1 MWTQKLNLVNYLWD
15 WLINN
20 IPVIINF
27 INSSSATLLG
37 LSYSSMPSM
46 KNVIQKHNSK
56 VMEGPEPTNNK
67 TCSSWQKLDCPFN
80 ENCLSE
86 CLVYNTVVNTS
97 ITKPYYRTCDKSF
110 KDSCN
115 KHTSSF
121 RSKSPQKSTEVSN
134 CIWGLKENS
143 ENYIAIQIFA

>member
-1 MWTQKLNLVNYLWD
+1 MVNYLWD

-20 IPVIINF
+20 ILVIINF
-27 INSSSATLLG
+27 INSSTATLLG

-121 RSKSPQKSTEVSN
+121 RSKSRQKKHRGFKLYMGIERKFRELYCYSN
-134 CIWGLKENS
+134 FCVM
-143 ENYIAIQIFA
+143 FA